1 MIHKDFIRKVISR
14 LKNIYDI
21 KVKKEGTDNIFSM
34 MAFFLFNTWETDKK
48 VYSEM
53 FVVVI

>member
-1 MIHKDFIRKVISR
+1 MIHKGFIRKVISR
-14 LKNIYDI
+14 LKNLYDI
-21 KVKKEGTDNIFSM
+21 KVRKEGADNIFSM
-34 MAFFLFNTWETDKK
+34 MPFFLFNKLGKDKK